1 MDYALLSALNGLVGR
16 STGAFECTL
25 ALCGQLPLALCVA
38 AMLAWWWTDPGGAR
52 ALEWPGGSTPGVE
65 VHGDRIAVHVP
76 ARDGAHIVVERVDA
90 LGRGGERP

>member
-52 ALEWPGGSTPGVE
+52 ALPQLRERRGE
-65 VHGDRIAVHVP
+65 VHGA
-76 ARDGAHIVVERVDA
+76 
-90 LGRGGERP
+90 GG